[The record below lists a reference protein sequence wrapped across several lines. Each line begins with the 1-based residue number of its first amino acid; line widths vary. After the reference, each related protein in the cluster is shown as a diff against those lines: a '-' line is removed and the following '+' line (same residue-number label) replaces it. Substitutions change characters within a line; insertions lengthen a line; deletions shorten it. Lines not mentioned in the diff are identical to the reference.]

1 MEDRNGVVAVII
13 SEMGVDVKLHLW
25 QLVQS
30 HPVQERVCLASSVD
44 WTTNGTVKPVVE
56 SGTVWIAFALG
67 GVVAGDDVRCFMDVW
82 LDGIRSK
89 MCAEADHSW
98 YWGNATHG
106 TRRDVGTRG
115 CWLVWSL
122 YLDSDRVES
131 LTMLLTET
139 WRCVDL

>member
-1 MEDRNGVVAVII
+1 MTLFPRLFTEKRGKHVQQHC
-13 SEMGVDVKLHLW
+13 VDVKQDLW

-30 HPVQERVCLASSVD
+30 HPAQERVCLASSVD
-44 WTTNGTVKPVVE
+44 WTTNGMVKPVVE

-67 GVVAGDDVRCFMDVW
+67 GVVAGDDVRCCMDVW

-115 CWLVWSL
+115 CWLVWAC
-122 YLDSDRVES
+122 
-131 LTMLLTET
+131 T
-139 WRCVDL
+139 WTRTVWNP